1 MLIRYVLV
9 VLVVYGIKIV
19 NCKQKLESE
28 MIVNIL
34 SRIMGQIRRSM
45 DFGKEFVED
54 SLKDIF
60 CMRY

>member
-1 MLIRYVLV
+1 MLIRYVR

-28 MIVNIL
+28 MIVIL
-34 SRIMGQIRRSM
+34 LKIMGQIRRSM

>member
-28 MIVNIL
+28 MIVIL
-34 SRIMGQIRRSM
+34 LKIMGQIRRSM

>member
-28 MIVNIL
+28 MIVIL
-34 SRIMGQIRRSM
+34 SKIMGQIRRLM

>member
-28 MIVNIL
+28 MIVIL
-34 SRIMGQIRRSM
+34 SGIMGQIRRSM

>member
-28 MIVNIL
+28 MIVIL
-34 SRIMGQIRRSM
+34 SKIMGQIRRSM

>member
-28 MIVNIL
+28 MIVIL
-34 SRIMGQIRRSM
+34 LKIMGQIRRLM
-45 DFGKEFVED
+45 DFRKEFVED

>member
-28 MIVNIL
+28 MIVIL
-34 SRIMGQIRRSM
+34 LKIMGQICRSM

>member
-28 MIVNIL
+28 MIVIL

>member
-1 MLIRYVLV
+1 MLIRYVR

-28 MIVNIL
+28 MIVIL
-34 SRIMGQIRRSM
+34 LKIMGQICRLM